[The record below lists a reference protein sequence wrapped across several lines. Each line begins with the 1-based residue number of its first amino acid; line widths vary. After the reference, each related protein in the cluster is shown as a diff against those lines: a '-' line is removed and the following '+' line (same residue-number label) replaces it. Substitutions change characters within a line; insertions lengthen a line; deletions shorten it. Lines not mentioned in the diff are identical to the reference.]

1 MRHWSQLATR
11 NLRARPGR
19 AFTAA
24 AATALGVGTVI
35 WVTSSFESVK
45 RSISEQIIDRWVGRS
60 HLSVES
66 PLGHWGDID
75 AETIDL
81 VRNTEGVIRTTP
93 RLKRRMVLNVK
104 PDAPATDDDAL
115 LSSRDVIYVDAVG
128 IDPSSEYAFRTYE
141 VDGRTPDTGDRGV
154 AVIEANTAREFGLAI
169 GDRIRLE
176 LYPNGP
182 GETLQI
188 IGLSEVRRVAK
199 FQRPLMLLTLRD
211 LQRICGDIGKLT
223 VVDAMIADPSAD
235 HLERA
240 AVSLRKA
247 FRERGFSYQ
256 VTTATARL
264 NQLAEAQ
271 RQTEFALLL
280 VSSVA
285 LLTAFFIIMTTMSMG
300 MVERIGQLGTLRCL
314 GMTRR
319 QLAALVLMEVGP
331 VGIAGL
337 VLGVPIGLALTYLGT
352 LVAQDYVQEVVIS
365 PRGLVFAL
373 IGGAVT
379 IFAAAIL
386 PALGASRVSPLAASR
401 PQSKPTRHLA
411 HVLAALLGAFMVALH
426 IWMVQHLP
434 IAQWFRPPV
443 AIAGVAL
450 LYFGCGLITPL
461 AVRVA
466 GGLFVQV
473 AARLLRIKP
482 ALLNDQVDRAAWR
495 GAGICCGLMVGLSLL
510 IGVVVH
516 SASVRAGWDFPK
528 RLAEAFVW
536 TRAPVPRSYG
546 RLVSRIPGVSE
557 CTIINDFLCEV
568 GRTKSGFFDLFRVRS
583 TFVAGEPD
591 VFLTMTKLEFLEGN
605 LEDARSKLLS
615 GGYILLPPEASRA
628 FGLHLGDRVEVAV
641 ADRRAEFEV
650 AGVIQSPA
658 LDIAVTYFQ
667 ADSYMMVA
675 AAGSVLGTLDD
686 ARKHFGID
694 GASLF
699 LMNFTLPDTPHPPM
713 FESQTP
719 PAVTNELVAGALLEW
734 GDRLT
739 HDRDEINALGP
750 RLRQWASRAVPG
762 PVKDGFLIKRYRRCL
777 AYVADRWEGL
787 TPSQRWDL
795 YCDRLIMRRV
805 VGALGRPNA
814 IFGSLRQLKQQIDDD
829 IREATLLLATI
840 PLVALIVAA
849 LGVGNLM
856 TANVNNRS
864 RQIAVLRAVGATKG
878 QIMRLVLGEA
888 VVLGAIGSAAGVA
901 LGLRAARTMSE
912 LTVKAIGFEPVF
924 QLPWL
929 DIAVGI
935 LLTVGVCVVAGLSPA
950 RHASRNNI
958 IDAMRTA

>member
-1 MRHWSQLATR
+1 MRHWLQLATR

-19 AFTAA
+19 TFTAA

-93 RLKRRMVLNVK
+93 RLKRRLVLNVK
-104 PDAPATDDDAL
+104 PDAPGGDDDAL

-128 IDPSSEYAFRTYE
+128 IDPSSEYAFRTYD
-141 VDGRTPDTGDRGV
+141 VDGRTPNTGDRGV

-176 LYPNGP
+176 LYANGP
-182 GETLQI
+182 GETLRI

-199 FQRPLMLLTLRD
+199 FQRPLILLTLSD
-211 LQRICGDIGKLT
+211 LQRISEYLGKLT

-235 HLERA
+235 ALERA
-240 AVSLRKA
+240 AVSLRRA

-271 RQTEFALLL
+271 QQTEFALLL

-319 QLAALVLMEVGP
+319 QLAALVLMEVTP

-337 VLGVPIGLALTYLGT
+337 ILGVPIGLGLTYLGT
-352 LVAQDYVQEVVIS
+352 LVAEDYLQEVVIS
-365 PRGLVFAL
+365 PKGLVFAL

-379 IFAAAIL
+379 TFAAAIL

-401 PQSKPTRHLA
+401 PQSKPTRNLA

-450 LYFGCGLITPL
+450 LYLGCGLITPL

-473 AARLLRIKP
+473 AARLLWIKP

-546 RLVSRIPGVSE
+546 DVVSRIPGVSE

-568 GRTKSGFFDLFRVRS
+568 GRTKSGFFDRFRVRS

-591 VFLTMTKLEFLEGN
+591 VFLTMTKLEFLEGD

-615 GGYILLPPEASRA
+615 GGYLLLPPEASRA
-628 FGLHLGDRVEVAV
+628 FGLHLGDRVEVTV

-686 ARKHFGID
+686 ARKHFGVD

-713 FESQTP
+713 FES
-719 PAVTNELVAGALLEW
+719 
-734 GDRLT
+734 
-739 HDRDEINALGP
+739 
-750 RLRQWASRAVPG
+750 
-762 PVKDGFLIKRYRRCL
+762 
-777 AYVADRWEGL
+777 
-787 TPSQRWDL
+787 
-795 YCDRLIMRRV
+795 
-805 VGALGRPNA
+805 
-814 IFGSLRQLKQQIDDD
+814 
-829 IREATLLLATI
+829 
-840 PLVALIVAA
+840 
-849 LGVGNLM
+849 
-856 TANVNNRS
+856 
-864 RQIAVLRAVGATKG
+864 
-878 QIMRLVLGEA
+878 
-888 VVLGAIGSAAGVA
+888 
-901 LGLRAARTMSE
+901 
-912 LTVKAIGFEPVF
+912 
-924 QLPWL
+924 
-929 DIAVGI
+929 
-935 LLTVGVCVVAGLSPA
+935 
-950 RHASRNNI
+950 
-958 IDAMRTA
+958 